1 MTFRRRFGLE
11 PKAKQ
16 NRDRRTTLSRPI
28 SVDELE
34 RRVTPAT
41 LTNLQF
47 QIPAAVADMGVQLA
61 IFGNSPQQYLADNS
75 GNYSYQNDPKTGLLP
90 MITLSKPSTTNQ
102 QPVTVSI
109 PLPASPLNSGVA
121 VMFVGPNAGL
131 PINSSG
137 VAAAPTVT
145 TNPNDT
151 YSIFELT
158 NTQKSGG
165 NYQLDVDISE
175 IDQVGF
181 TYTVTSSNGA
191 PFPLAKVGT
200 TPVRSTFF
208 NEFNNTFAKNN
219 TAFLESSILG
229 KNSLGQQV
237 RLVAPQTILGTY
249 EKNGPSLIS
258 AGVVGTG
265 GNGGL
270 TPGTSYYYLI
280 TAKSATG
287 ESAPSSTLAYA
298 GSISNNTSSVVLK
311 WQAYTGIQT
320 GGGQNNPF
328 VSGSS
333 VTTGYNIYRGVGR
346 PPGKNGP
353 NPPALDAFQL
363 IGSVSGANTTT
374 FTDPGLP
381 AQYTAPPTSSY
392 GFDPLSTYF
401 TPVINNFFSQYTQA
415 NQFTYVQAP
424 QSPGQ
429 QPTTFTG
436 YTVTITPYWTQP
448 DSNASY
454 TVLKLTGSGGE
465 FNGQTFYVFDPMFST
480 NTNNPSL
487 PPMPSWMANV
497 GSAAETPSQMVF
509 ACDGVFASNTVD
521 PNVTSMPDAGDAE
534 KSLGNIE
541 NMIVSAI
548 NRGVSTLSP
557 SQWVNPMQFTKDPSP
572 SAQSGGSL
580 KPGQTYYYM
589 ITSVGPNGE
598 TVPTR
603 EVAATVGAGQNAITL
618 NWTAVPYS
626 VANSFN
632 IYRGTKSRGE
642 VLIASVPNQISS
654 TNPNPLTSFTDLGG
668 QPASNVVPPYQY
680 YSPGSTSNLYSAFLH
695 QNSTTNPTTGIS
707 VNGLVYGYPFDDQG
721 DFSTNIQF
729 PVGVYPTTITFAI
742 NPFFTT
748 TPTPPT
754 PSNNPVTI
762 TTTAGVPFTLD
773 IQGTTGETI
782 SFTTSDPRA
791 VLPAPYTFDAADN
804 GSHVFSL
811 TLFQAGVES
820 LVVTG
825 TENGFTQADKVIVLP
840 AAANH
845 IAFSSVPT
853 TDFIYKPF
861 IAIVGVYDAF
871 GNLVTDAGGLINVQ
885 TFNMKGTRT
894 APIMNGTAQFVISPT
909 RPGYTFLQADSRYGA
924 ARSGA
929 IDVTVA
935 EYYTVKAAPVAV
947 EGKPYNMTVVARTPI
962 GRLDR
967 NYHGTV
973 DVFEAGRLVGYGD
986 AKNGIAQVNVSM
998 PPSPGLQLLLLRD
1011 AFRMS
1016 LMGKQYVR
1024 VLPRGGFHSETRFV
1038 RRR

>member
-1 MTFRRRFGLE
+1 MIFRRRFGLE
-11 PKAKQ
+11 RKTEQ
-16 NRDRRTTLSRPI
+16 NRNRRTTLSPRI

-41 LTNLQF
+41 LTNFEF
-47 QIPAAVADMGVQLA
+47 QIPAAVANMGVQLA
-61 IFGNSPQQYLADNS
+61 IFGQTSSSGQQYLADNS
-75 GNYSYQNDPKTGLLP
+75 GSYKFENDPSKGLLP
-90 MITLSKPSTTNQ
+90 MITLSNPSKTNQ

-109 PLPASPLNSGVA
+109 PIPAVALNAGVA

-158 NTQKSGG
+158 NAQQSPG

-191 PFPLAKVGT
+191 PYPLGKVGM
-200 TPVRSTFF
+200 TPARSTFF
-208 NEFNNTFAKNN
+208 TEFNNTFAKNN
-219 TAFLESSILG
+219 TAFLESSTLG
-229 KNSLGQQV
+229 KNSLGQQL

-258 AGVVGTG
+258 ASVVGTG

-287 ESAPSSTLAYA
+287 ESAPSAFPSYA
-298 GSISNNTSSVVLK
+298 GVITNNNSSVVLN

-320 GGGQNNPF
+320 GGGQNHPF

-333 VTTGYNIYRGVGR
+333 VTTGYNIYRASDDTPAV
-346 PPGKNGP
+346 PPQ
-353 NPPALDAFQL
+353 DSAFQL

-381 AQYTAPPTSSY
+381 AQNIAPPTSSY
-392 GFDPLSTYF
+392 GFDPLTTYF
-401 TPVINNFFSQYTQA
+401 TPVINNFFSQYTPA
-415 NQFTYVQAP
+415 HPFVYVQAP

-429 QPTTFTG
+429 EPTTFTG
-436 YTVTITPYWTQP
+436 ITTQITPYWTQP

-480 NTNNPSL
+480 NTNNPNL

-509 ACDGVFASNTVD
+509 ACDGVFASNMVD
-521 PNVTSMPDAGDAE
+521 PIFNYFTNDKTDAE

-557 SQWVNPMQFTKDPSP
+557 SQWVNPMQFTADPSP
-572 SAQSGGSL
+572 SAQPGGSL
-580 KPGQTYYYM
+580 TPGQTYYYM
-589 ITSVGPNGE
+589 ITSVGPGKVE

-603 EVAATVGAGQNAITL
+603 EVAATVGAGQNSITL

-632 IYRGTKSRGE
+632 IYRGTTSGGE
-642 VLIASVPNQISS
+642 VLIASVPNYISS
-654 TNPNPLTSFTDLGG
+654 KNPNPLTSFSDLGG

-680 YSPGSTSNLYSAFLH
+680 YAPGSTSNLYSAFLH
-695 QNSTTNPTTGIS
+695 QNSTTNPKTGIS

-729 PVGVYPTTITFAI
+729 PVGTVPTTITFAI
-742 NPFFTT
+742 NPFTS

-754 PSNNPVTI
+754 PSNKPVTI
-762 TTTAGVPFTLD
+762 TTTAGVPFNLD

-782 SFTTSDPRA
+782 SFATSDPRA
-791 VLPAPYTFDAADN
+791 DLPAPYTFDAADN
-804 GSHVFSL
+804 GSHVF
-811 TLFQAGVES
+811 TFIMYQAGVES

-825 TENGFTQADKVIVLP
+825 NENGFTQADKVIVLP

-871 GNLVTDAGGLINVQ
+871 GNLVTDAGGIVKVQ
-885 TFNMKGTRT
+885 TFNMKGTRS

-909 RPGYTFLQADSRYGA
+909 RPGYTYLQADSRFGV

-935 EYYTVKAAPVAV
+935 EYYTVKASPIAV

-967 NYHGTV
+967 NYRGTV
-973 DVFEAGRLVGYGD
+973 DVFEAGRLVGFGD
-986 AKNGIAQVNVSM
+986 ARNGIAQVNVSM
-998 PPSPGLQLLLLRD
+998 PPGPGLQFLLLRD

-1016 LMGKQYVR
+1016 LMGKQFVH
-1024 VLPRGGFHSETRFV
+1024 VIPPRGFHSETRFF

>member
-1 MTFRRRFGLE
+1 MIFRRRFGME
-11 PKAKQ
+11 RKAEQ
-16 NRDRRTTLSRPI
+16 NRNRRTTLSRRI

-61 IFGNSPQQYLADNS
+61 IFGQTSSSGQQYLADNS
-75 GNYSYQNDPKTGLLP
+75 GNYSYQNDPSTGLLP

-109 PLPASPLNSGVA
+109 PLPAVALNSGVA

-137 VAAAPTVT
+137 VAAAPTVW

-158 NTQKSGG
+158 NAQQSPG

-191 PFPLAKVGT
+191 PYPLGKVGM
-200 TPVRSTFF
+200 TPARSTFF
-208 NEFNNTFAKNN
+208 TEFNNTFAKNN
-219 TAFLESSILG
+219 TAFLESSTLG
-229 KNSLGQQV
+229 KNSLDQQV

-249 EKNGPSLIS
+249 EKSGPSLIS
-258 AGVVGTG
+258 ASVDGTG

-270 TPGTSYYYLI
+270 TPGTSYYYAI

-287 ESAPSSTLAYA
+287 ESAPSAFPAYA
-298 GSISNNTSSVVLK
+298 GVITNNNSSVVLN

-320 GGGQNNPF
+320 GGGQNHPF
-328 VSGSS
+328 VFGSS
-333 VTTGYNIYRGVGR
+333 YTTGYNIYRASDDTPGV
-346 PPGKNGP
+346 PPP
-353 NPPALDAFQL
+353 DSAFQL

-381 AQYTAPPTSSY
+381 AQNIAPPTSSY

-401 TPVINNFFSQYTQA
+401 TPVINNFFSQYTSSHP
-415 NQFTYVQAP
+415 FTYVQAP

-436 YTVTITPYWTQP
+436 ITTTIVPSWEPPGQYY
-448 DSNASY
+448 SY
-454 TVLKLTGSGGE
+454 KVLQLTGSGGE
-465 FNGQTFYVFDPMFST
+465 FNGQTFYVYDPMFST
-480 NTNNPSL
+480 NTNNPNL
-487 PPMPSWMANV
+487 PPMPSWMANN
-497 GSAAETPSQMVF
+497 GWAGETPSEMVF
-509 ACDGVFASNTVD
+509 ACDGVFASNTTD
-521 PNVTSMPDAGDAE
+521 PNFNTFTTDKADAE

-557 SQWVNPMQFTKDPSP
+557 SQWVNPIQFTQDPSP
-572 SAQSGGSL
+572 GVKSDGSL
-580 KPGQTYYYM
+580 TPGQTYYYM

-603 EVAATVGAGQNAITL
+603 EVAATVGAGQNDITL
-618 NWTAVPYS
+618 QWTAVPYS
-626 VANSFN
+626 VATEFN
-632 IYRGTKSRGE
+632 IYRGTKSGGE
-642 VLIASVPNQISS
+642 VLIASLQNNATS
-654 TNPNPLTSFTDLGG
+654 SFTDPGG

-707 VNGLVYGYPFDDQG
+707 VNGLVYGFPYDDQG
-721 DFSTNIQF
+721 GFSTNIQY
-729 PVGVYPTTITFAI
+729 PVGTVPTTITFAI
-742 NPFFTT
+742 NPFTS

-754 PSNNPVTI
+754 PSNKPVTI

-782 SFTTSDPRA
+782 SFATSDPRA
-791 VLPAPYTFDAADN
+791 DLPAPYTFDAADN
-804 GSHVFSL
+804 GSHVF
-811 TLFQAGVES
+811 TFIMYQAGVES

-825 TENGFTQADKVIVLP
+825 NENGFSLIDKVIVLP

-885 TFNMKGTRT
+885 AFNMKGTRT

-967 NYHGTV
+967 NYRGTV
-973 DVFEAGRLVGYGD
+973 DVFDSGKLIGYGD
-986 AKNGIAQVNVSM
+986 AMNGIAQVNVSM
-998 PPSPGLQLLLLRD
+998 PPSPGLQFLLLRD

-1024 VLPRGGFHSETRFV
+1024 VFPRGGFHPGMRFF
-1038 RRR
+1038 RHR